1 MTWLNLCP
9 LCQSE
14 FQMITCVPVYD
25 TLGSSKNDEEA
36 FSRDDDWCVDW
47 RRNTLS
53 FPSYYIDE
61 NLSAWTKVSMQP
73 AEEVMSKVKVVFSTL
88 NSKSNDVSD
97 SEDRLMLE
105 NDIPNYSPCCLENHN
120 GTGIGSSP
128 MEAGTKSSVL
138 SESLPKEESGEQPD
152 AECEELYGPDK
163 EPLVNRFPELV
174 EFPAEN
180 SIPQDDENH
189 QLNQSGRASRS
200 ESEGF
205 RENNVVASAGDDNLI
220 QVRNFRARGRRRY
233 SILTLTS

>member
-1 MTWLNLCP
+1 MEVDLVTSGLLEEETFGLDDNNDHKDFEGGRYGLCMDIIIDRGV
-9 LCQSE
+9 LDCCQNW
-14 FQMITCVPVYD
+14 Q
-25 TLGSSKNDEEA
+25 
-36 FSRDDDWCVDW
+36 
-47 RRNTLS
+47 
-53 FPSYYIDE
+53 
-61 NLSAWTKVSMQP
+61 LSAWTKVSMQP